1 MGELASV
8 CSWGS
13 MAVVFSAQVAVYTLY
28 LAFVSFGSLTPT
40 QGVALT
46 ASLEEEVPAGLR
58 EHWQG

>member
-1 MGELASV
+1 M
-8 CSWGS
+8 
-13 MAVVFSAQVAVYTLY
+13 VFSAQVAVYTLY